1 MLTVSFESEE
11 EKQTLIEKFSN
22 EYELVETS
30 YLFTGN
36 ELKFKEKVKGLTMD
50 ERIEEQEKKIVLQ
63 EQALAELTMYIS
75 TLGI

>member
-1 MLTVSFESEE
+1 MITISFVSEE
-11 EKQTLIEKFSN
+11 EKIKLIEKYSK
-22 EYELVETS
+22 EYELIETR

-36 ELKFKEKVKGLTMD
+36 ELVFREKVNGLTLE
-50 ERIEEQEKKIVLQ
+50 ERLQEQGKKIDLQ

>member
-1 MLTVSFESEE
+1 MMTITFVSEE
-11 EKQTLIEKFSN
+11 EKERLIEKYSQ
-22 EYELVETS
+22 EYELKETR

-36 ELKFKEKVKGLTMD
+36 ELVFQEKVNGLTLE
-50 ERIEEQEKKIVLQ
+50 ERLQEQEQKIVLQ